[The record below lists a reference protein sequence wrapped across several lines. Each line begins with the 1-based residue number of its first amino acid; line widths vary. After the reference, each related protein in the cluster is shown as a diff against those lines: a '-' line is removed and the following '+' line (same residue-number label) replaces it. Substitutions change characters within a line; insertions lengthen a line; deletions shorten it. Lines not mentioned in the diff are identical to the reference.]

1 MKKFVRCLWLNQRE
15 FIRTRKNILSLLV
28 IISCCA
34 FLILS
39 TLLIPQMLDKV
50 TDISLYLKNGESA
63 NVLTEKLFPQD
74 LKGSCGIFASDIGL
88 FYSLMVILTTYTL
101 LPNEIKNGR
110 IIPPICAGY
119 SRAILLISKEVV
131 YGLLFAMPVFCGYIL
146 YYSIAGNFLI
156 VNYPMREALQN
167 AVALAIAEFVIASFS
182 IVLSVINKQPMLTF
196 AFMASCVMIVP
207 DALSYFQFA
216 RFFPTYLLTYTYNS
230 SKEFGLLL
238 WPTWMSMLVLCLTNI
253 FALRKRMEICY
264 DSRR

>member
-15 FIRTRKNILSLLV
+15 FIRTRKNILSLLA

-34 FLILS
+34 FMILS
-39 TLLIPQMLDKV
+39 TLLIPKMLDKA
-50 TDISLYLKNGESA
+50 TGISSYLKNGESA
-63 NVLTEKLFPQD
+63 SVITEKLFPQD
-74 LKGSCGIFASDIGL
+74 MKGSCGVFASDIVL

-119 SRAILLISKEVV
+119 SKAILLISKEVV
-131 YGLLFAMPVFCGYIL
+131 YGLFFAIPVFCGYLL
-146 YYSIAGNFLI
+146 YYSIAGKFLI
-156 VNYPMREALQN
+156 VNYPLREALQN
-167 AVALAIAEFVIASFS
+167 AAALSIAEFCIAAFS
-182 IVLSVINKQPMLTF
+182 IVLSLINKQPMMTF
-196 AFMASCVMIVP
+196 ALMASCVMIIP

-230 SKEFGLLL
+230 SKDFCSFL
-238 WPTWMSMLVLCLTNI
+238 WPVWMSMLVLCLTNI

>member
-1 MKKFVRCLWLNQRE
+1 MKKFIKCLRLNQKE
-15 FIRTRKNILSLLV
+15 FIRTGKNILALLV

-34 FLILS
+34 FMILS
-39 TLLIPQMLDKV
+39 TLLIPKMLDNV

-63 NVLTEKLFPQD
+63 SAITEKLFPQN
-74 LKGSCGIFASDIGL
+74 LKGSCGMFAADIGL
-88 FYSLMVILTTYTL
+88 FYSLMVILVTYTL
-101 LPNEIKNGR
+101 LPNDIKNGR

-119 SRAILLISKEVV
+119 SKAALLISKEIV
-131 YGLLFAMPVFCGYIL
+131 YGLLFALPVFCGYLL
-146 YYSIAGNFLI
+146 YYSIAGNFLLR
-156 VNYPMREALQN
+156 NYSLGEALQN
-167 AVALAIAEFVIASFS
+167 ATALMVAEFFIAAFS
-182 IVLSVINKQPMLTF
+182 IVLSVVNKQPVLTF

-230 SKEFGLLL
+230 SRDFSVLL
-238 WPTWMSMLVLCLTNI
+238 WPVWMSMLGLCLINI